1 MNRSSKF
8 SKWPVFALS
17 LLLAGN
23 GAATLTAGE
32 DGWFSPAGPT
42 VSMDEIAAAHTLQ
55 YTSEEASRPESSAIR
70 PVSHQ
75 QRLQGP
81 SAQNRGRRPV
91 RMAMD
96 GSGELSW
103 SLDEESP
110 FMFAEVEG
118 KLTGEEEAPAA
129 EVLPDEAIRVRPAE
143 AGTESEPAEP
153 AEPAGAVPVSNTP
166 DAETAE
172 EPALPAAEP
181 EEDPAFAGQ
190 LPSFDP
196 IPAEK
201 MPASAAA
208 GRDPVSATSDF
219 ETVKLPQ
226 AGTQIDRFGNIGF
239 LANNY
244 ATRTED
250 GGLQPNPYADG
261 VYDFHPRYF
270 PWDPAR
276 QTHTREFPPCESY
289 GTNGHGEPMV
299 YEEDGVMYYNGC
311 YGYGCCGFFGCL
323 WSLLRNADLSAGVY
337 AYQDPFKVSRDSSFG
352 FDLGF
357 NWTLPRRVLG
367 MMWQAGARYTRSGKQ
382 ETNID
387 DVILFDADEEYHRTQ
402 FFWTSGLF
410 YRRPGGC
417 WNFGAV
423 YDSLRDETL
432 LKYGVGQI
440 RAELSRAVSCKT
452 DIGFRGAFR
461 LSDEK
466 MTFASGDRRYTA
478 KISAQS
484 YYTAFIRHT
493 FVTGAEGMLS
503 GGVTED
509 EEALIAAR
517 LEVPVTNH
525 SCIRN
530 SFAYVFPKDKNKRE
544 RDDSWSASIS
554 WVVYLGGSSHG
565 GLANPFKP
573 LFDVADNTTLLQRAK

>member
-17 LLLAGN
+17 LLFAGT
-23 GAATLTAGE
+23 GAAALPAGE
-32 DGWFSPAGPT
+32 DGWFSPAGPA
-42 VSMDEIAAAHTLQ
+42 VSIDEIAAAHTLQ
-55 YTSEEASRPESSAIR
+55 YTSEGASRPESNAIR

-75 QRLQGP
+75 R
-81 SAQNRGRRPV
+81 RRPV

-110 FMFAEVEG
+110 FMFAEAEG

-129 EVLPDEAIRVRPAE
+129 EVLPEEAIRVRPAE
-143 AGTESEPAEP
+143 AGTEPETAE
-153 AEPAGAVPVSNTP
+153 EAGAVPVSGSP
-166 DAETAE
+166 DDEMAD
-172 EPALPAAEP
+172 EPALPADMP
-181 EEDPAFAGQ
+181 EDSSFAGR

-196 IPAEK
+196 APAGK
-201 MPASAAA
+201 APAPAAT
-208 GRDPVSATSDF
+208 GRNPIAVTSDS
-219 ETVKLPQ
+219 EVVKLPQ
-226 AGTQIDRFGNIGF
+226 AGTQIDRFGNIGY

-244 ATRTED
+244 ATRTEE

-299 YEEDGVMYYNGC
+299 YEENGVMYYNGC
-311 YGYGCCGFFGCL
+311 YGYGCCGFFSCL

-357 NWTLPRRVLG
+357 NWTLPHRVLG
-367 MMWQAGARYTRSGKQ
+367 MMWQSGVRYTRSGKQ
-382 ETNID
+382 DTDID
-387 DVILFDADEEYHRTQ
+387 DVVLFGADDEYHRTQ

-432 LKYGVGQI
+432 WKYSVGQI

-461 LSDEK
+461 LNDEQR
-466 MTFASGDRRYTA
+466 TFAAGDRYRTV
-478 KISAQS
+478 KVSAQS

-509 EEALIAAR
+509 EEALIAGR
-517 LEVPVTNH
+517 VEVPVTNH

-530 SFAYVFPKDKNKRE
+530 SFAYIFPKDKNKRLE

-573 LFDVADNTTLLQRAK
+573 LFDVADNTTLLQRAR